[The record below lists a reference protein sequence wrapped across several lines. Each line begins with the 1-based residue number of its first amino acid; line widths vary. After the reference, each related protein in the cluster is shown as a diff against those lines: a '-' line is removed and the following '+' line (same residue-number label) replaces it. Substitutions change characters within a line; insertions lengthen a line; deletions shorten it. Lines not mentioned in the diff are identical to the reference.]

1 MCSAGGQWG
10 TNPTGLL
17 HSEIPGSKCACHSP
31 RLIAACH
38 VLRRLM
44 VPRHPSCARI
54 RLAEGLPSRRIETLP
69 LGLRCISQ
77 NTFNCQRSVYRSWT
91 RQRSVYRSWTRI
103 WWRQPDS
110 NRRHSACKADA
121 LPTEL
126 CPHQL
131 RPLSRRLVRKGCD
144 RQPARLHLATA
155 FPQGGS
161 LERR

>member
-77 NTFNCQRSVYRSWT
+77 KTFNCQRSVYRSWT
-91 RQRSVYRSWTRI
+91 
-103 WWRQPDS
+103 
-110 NRRHSACKADA
+110 
-121 LPTEL
+121 
-126 CPHQL
+126 
-131 RPLSRRLVRKGCD
+131 
-144 RQPARLHLATA
+144 HLAELVGVPGIGPGTS
-155 FPQGGS
+155 S
-161 LERR
+161 LSGTRSNQLSYTPSSAWSGRDATDSLCGFTLPLCFHRAAP

>member
-91 RQRSVYRSWTRI
+91 
-103 WWRQPDS
+103 
-110 NRRHSACKADA
+110 
-121 LPTEL
+121 
-126 CPHQL
+126 
-131 RPLSRRLVRKGCD
+131 
-144 RQPARLHLATA
+144 HLAELVGVPGIGPGTS
-155 FPQGGS
+155 S
-161 LERR
+161 LSGTRSNQLSYTPSSAWSGRDATDSLRGFTLPLRFRRAAP

>member
-77 NTFNCQRSVYRSWT
+77 NV
-91 RQRSVYRSWTRI
+91 
-103 WWRQPDS
+103 
-110 NRRHSACKADA
+110 K
-121 LPTEL
+121 
-126 CPHQL
+126 
-131 RPLSRRLVRKGCD
+131 D
-144 RQPARLHLATA
+144 RYIAYGPV
-155 FPQGGS
+155 FGGGS
-161 LERR
+161 RIRTGDIQLAKLTLCQLSYAPINCARFRGAWSGRDATDSLCGFTLPLRFRRAAP

>member
-77 NTFNCQRSVYRSWT
+77 KTFNCQRSVYRSWT
-91 RQRSVYRSWTRI
+91 
-103 WWRQPDS
+103 
-110 NRRHSACKADA
+110 
-121 LPTEL
+121 
-126 CPHQL
+126 
-131 RPLSRRLVRKGCD
+131 
-144 RQPARLHLATA
+144 HLAELVGVPGIGPGTS
-155 FPQGGS
+155 S
-161 LERR
+161 LSGTRSNQLSYTPSSAWSGRDATDSLRGFTLPLCFHRAAP

>member
-91 RQRSVYRSWTRI
+91 RI

>member
-10 TNPTGLL
+10 TNPIGLL

-91 RQRSVYRSWTRI
+91 HLAELVGVPGIGPGTSSLSGTRS
-103 WWRQPDS
+103 
-110 NRRHSACKADA
+110 N
-121 LPTEL
+121 
-126 CPHQL
+126 QL
-131 RPLSRRLVRKGCD
+131 SYTPSFRLVRKGCD
-144 RQPARLHLATA
+144 RQPAPGSPCPMSPR
-155 FPQGGS
+155 GGS

>member
-91 RQRSVYRSWTRI
+91 HRAELVGVPGIGPGTSSLSGTRSNQLSYTPSSAWSGRDAT
-103 WWRQPDS
+103 DS
-110 NRRHSACKADA
+110 LRGFTLPLRFRRAA
-121 LPTEL
+121 P
-126 CPHQL
+126 
-131 RPLSRRLVRKGCD
+131 
-144 RQPARLHLATA
+144 
-155 FPQGGS
+155 
-161 LERR
+161 

>member
-91 RQRSVYRSWTRI
+91 
-103 WWRQPDS
+103 
-110 NRRHSACKADA
+110 
-121 LPTEL
+121 
-126 CPHQL
+126 
-131 RPLSRRLVRKGCD
+131 
-144 RQPARLHLATA
+144 HLAELVGVPGIGPGTS
-155 FPQGGS
+155 S
-161 LERR
+161 LSGTRSNQLSYTPSSAWSGRDATDSLCGFTLPLRFRRAAP

>member
-91 RQRSVYRSWTRI
+91 
-103 WWRQPDS
+103 
-110 NRRHSACKADA
+110 
-121 LPTEL
+121 
-126 CPHQL
+126 
-131 RPLSRRLVRKGCD
+131 
-144 RQPARLHLATA
+144 HLAELVGVPGIGPGTS
-155 FPQGGS
+155 S
-161 LERR
+161 LSGTRSNQLSYTPSSAWSGRDATDSLRGFTLPLCFHRAAP

>member
-54 RLAEGLPSRRIETLP
+54 RLAEGLPPE
-69 LGLRCISQ
+69 GLKPS
-77 NTFNCQRSVYRSWT
+77 RSVY
-91 RQRSVYRSWTRI
+91 V
-103 WWRQPDS
+103 
-110 NRRHSACKADA
+110 
-121 LPTEL
+121 
-126 CPHQL
+126 
-131 RPLSRRLVRKGCD
+131 
-144 RQPARLHLATA
+144 A
-155 FPQGGS
+155 FPRKRSIVKDQYIAHGPLFGGGS
-161 LERR
+161 RIRTGDIQLAKLTLCQLSYAPINCPAFAALGPEGMRQTACAASPCHYVSIGRLLRKEVIQPLERR